1 MLRRRCFTENSKLS
15 ETVCSRMQCL
25 SRPQSDAQPP
35 PRPTSPTQTPSTT
48 QRRLSWHPNAG
59 RYGELWVSPP
69 GKQCRLYRMIQISIQ
84 IWRPWPLT
92 FLLSLCAFSDCVGV
106 FLRNTNFMNSNASCF
121 NWNRKMFRA
130 RKKLL
135 SERMLFG
142 RSLNILK
149 SGAAEEE
156 LRCIIYVSK
165 KQWTVSV
172 SVKSSTLAMREVQP
186 KTSAMW
192 HRQNFGQLA
201 FFMVLLPVEPP
212 PPVHD
217 WTTKQSSWSE
227 ARLNPSEVSK

>member
-1 MLRRRCFTENSKLS
+1 MYIVHTYIHIQKQKQRTRQANYVNRGHIDNMHNTFDKKMTVYMLRRRCFTENSKLS

-121 NWNRKMFRA
+121 N
-130 RKKLL
+130 
-135 SERMLFG
+135 
-142 RSLNILK
+142 
-149 SGAAEEE
+149 
-156 LRCIIYVSK
+156 
-165 KQWTVSV
+165 
-172 SVKSSTLAMREVQP
+172 
-186 KTSAMW
+186 
-192 HRQNFGQLA
+192 
-201 FFMVLLPVEPP
+201 
-212 PPVHD
+212 
-217 WTTKQSSWSE
+217 
-227 ARLNPSEVSK
+227 